1 MLGVQGNTLEKRGR
15 RDVKECK
22 NATVGE
28 GRGGG
33 V

>member
-1 MLGVQGNTLEKRGR
+1 MLGVQGNTLEKREGC
-15 RDVKECK
+15 DVKECK

-28 GRGGG
+28 GKGGG